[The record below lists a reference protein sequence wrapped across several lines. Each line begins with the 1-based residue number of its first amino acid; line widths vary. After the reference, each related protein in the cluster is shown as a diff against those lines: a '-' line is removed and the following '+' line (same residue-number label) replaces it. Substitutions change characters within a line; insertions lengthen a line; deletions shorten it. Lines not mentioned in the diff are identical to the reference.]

1 MRIALKKRYPLKIH
15 LRFSVYQWLCKT
27 MRASRTRAAV
37 APSVKV
43 GR

>member
-27 MRASRTRAAV
+27 MRASRTA
-37 APSVKV
+37 
-43 GR
+43 